1 MRLLIC
7 AGGTGGGIY
16 PALAVHS
23 ALTSKRANVE
33 TLWVGGEN
41 GMEAEL
47 VKRANI
53 PFAAV
58 PAAGVHG
65 VGLRAL
71 PNNLLK
77 LARGMVVAR
86 RILRSFRPD
95 VLFFTGGFIAAP
107 MAFAGW
113 RVPAM
118 LYVPDIEPA
127 LALKVLSL
135 FADSITVTAEAS
147 KKFFT
152 RPERIHVTGYPLRA
166 DLSTWSREKATQ
178 RFGLSRGLP
187 TLLIFGG
194 SKGARSINMAALK
207 YINDLL
213 EIAQVIHVS
222 GSLDWPVVEKTMNEL
237 PAHLKARYHAMPYLH
252 DMGAAYS
259 VADLVVSRA
268 GASTLGE
275 FPLFGLPAILVP
287 YPHAWRYQKVNA
299 DYLAQRGAAVIL
311 QDELLE
317 SELFSTVKVL
327 LENPTKRES
336 MRRATQI
343 LSHTDAAYAI
353 ADQLLTLAGEKSP

>member
-1 MRLLIC
+1 
-7 AGGTGGGIY
+7 
-16 PALAVHS
+16 
-23 ALTSKRANVE
+23 
-33 TLWVGGEN
+33 
-41 GMEAEL
+41 MEAEL

-53 PFAAV
+53 PFAAI

-77 LARGMVVAR
+77 LVRGVVAAR

-95 VLFFTGGFIAAP
+95 VLFFTGGYVAAP

-113 RVPAM
+113 RVPTM

-127 LALKVLSL
+127 LALKVLSF

-147 KKFFT
+147 RKFFA
-152 RPERIHVTGYPLRA
+152 RSKRIRVTGYPLRA
-166 DLSTWSREKATQ
+166 DLSTWSRPKAFQ
-178 RFGLSRGLP
+178 RFGLSRDLP

-207 YINDLL
+207 YIDDLL
-213 EIAQVIHVS
+213 KIAQVIHVS
-222 GSLDWPVVEKTMNEL
+222 GYLDWPVIEKTMNEL
-237 PAHLKARYHAMPYLH
+237 PARLKTRYHAMPYLH

-299 DYLAQRGAAVIL
+299 DYLAQRGAAVLL
-311 QDELLE
+311 QDHLLE
-317 SELFSTVKVL
+317 NELFSTVKVL
-327 LENPTKRES
+327 LENPTKCES
-336 MRRATQI
+336 MRRAMQV
-343 LSHTDAAYAI
+343 LSHTSAAYDI
-353 ADQLLTLAGEKSP
+353 AGQLLELAGEKSL

>member
-1 MRLLIC
+1 
-7 AGGTGGGIY
+7 
-16 PALAVHS
+16 
-23 ALTSKRANVE
+23 
-33 TLWVGGEN
+33 
-41 GMEAEL
+41 MEADL

-53 PFAAV
+53 PFAAI

-77 LARGMVVAR
+77 LASGVVAAR

-95 VLFFTGGFIAAP
+95 VLFFTGGYVAAP

-113 RVPAM
+113 RVPTM

-135 FADSITVTAEAS
+135 FADSITVTTETS
-147 KKFFT
+147 KKFFAYP
-152 RPERIHVTGYPLRA
+152 RRIHVTGYPLRA
-166 DLSTWSREKATQ
+166 DLSTWSREKAIQ
-178 RFGLSRGLP
+178 RFGISRDLP

-194 SKGARSINMAALK
+194 SQGAHSINMAALK

-222 GSLDWPVVEKTMNEL
+222 GNLDWPVVEKAKHEL
-237 PAHLKARYHAMPYLH
+237 PAHLKARYHVMPFLH
-252 DMGAAYS
+252 DMGIAYTIT
-259 VADLVVSRA
+259 DLVVSRA

-287 YPHAWRYQKVNA
+287 YPYAWHYQKVNA
-299 DYLAQRGAAVIL
+299 DYLAERGAAILL

-317 SELFSTVKVL
+317 SELYSTVKVL

-336 MRRATQI
+336 MRRAMQI
-343 LSHTDAAYAI
+343 LSHTNAAYDI
-353 ADQLLTLAGEKSP
+353 ADQLLELAGEKSP